1 MIQQSFFSES
11 GEDRPYVKGELGRMI
26 FHNESEHFSIASIK
40 VRETNEDFKEKS
52 LVIKGHFSPLEE
64 GETYV
69 FYGQFQNHKKFG
81 LQYEVE
87 MYNRVLPE
95 TKDGL
100 IMYLSSD
107 LFHGI
112 GKKTAEKIIDHLG
125 EQAISQILENKEVLT
140 EVPRLP
146 KEKADQLYE
155 TLKEHQGF
163 EHIMIH
169 LSQYG
174 FGLKLS
180 QKIYEVFKDQTLAII
195 EEDPYQLVFKVEGF
209 GFHRADEI
217 ARMQNL
223 NHDHPTRLRAACLYM
238 LQKSMSAG
246 HVYLPTEECLK
257 QVDQLLN
264 QGFEPQIT
272 FEQLSEQ
279 IIHLG
284 EERYVYVEED
294 RIYLPSLY
302 FAENGFCRHM
312 KRMLEEEVDT
322 EHTQADL
329 MKVIGEIE
337 EEESIS
343 YGEDQ
348 FQAIEKAL
356 HSKLMIL
363 TGGPGTGK
371 TTVIKGI
378 IQSYALLNEVSI
390 DPGDYKSDE
399 PFPFI
404 LVAPTGRAAKRMTDS
419 TGLPASTIHRL
430 LGWDGHDQFE
440 RNQNN
445 PLEGKVLIV
454 DEFSMVDIW
463 LANQLFRAV
472 PSDMQV
478 LLVGDED
485 QLPSVGPGQ
494 VLADLLASNQLP
506 SIKLTEVYR
515 QKEGSKII
523 QLAHEIKNDT
533 CTIKSLVKEH
543 DFNFIPA
550 QEHQLT
556 ELVTNIVKKAVD
568 KGIELKELQVLA
580 PMYRTDVG
588 IHKLN
593 GEIQKMVN
601 PKHKQKRDIT
611 FKETTFRKGD
621 KVIQLVNQPEDGVY
635 NGDIGEIVAIFREEE
650 NVDGVEQVVVEYEG
664 KEVVYPKKDLSNIM
678 HAYCTSIHKSQGSEF
693 SIVILPVVR
702 SYRRMLR
709 KNLLYTAITRS
720 KQSLIIC
727 GDRNAFIEGIQ
738 TTDTNLRYTRLK
750 EKLQEE
756 TTTHEPEIVE
766 EEEELSPY
774 DFM

>member
-1 MIQQSFFSES
+1 MTQQTLFSES
-11 GEDRPYVKGELGRMI
+11 NEDRPYVKGELNRMI
-26 FHNESEHFSIASIK
+26 FHNEAEHFSIAAITIT
-40 VRETNEDFKEKS
+40 ETNEDTDVDS

-64 GETYV
+64 GETYI
-69 FYGQFQNHKKFG
+69 FYGQFRNHQKFG

-100 IMYLSSD
+100 IHYLSSD

-112 GKKTAEKIIDHLG
+112 GKRTAERIVDQLG
-125 EQAISQILENKEVLT
+125 EQAISFILEDRDALDKVPKLT
-140 EVPRLP
+140 
-146 KEKADQLYE
+146 KEKADQLYNS
-155 TLKEHQGF
+155 LKEHQGF
-163 EHIMIH
+163 EHVMIH

-174 FGLKLS
+174 LGLKLS

-209 GFHRADEI
+209 GFHRADEM

-223 NHDHPTRLRAACLYM
+223 SHDHPTRLRAACLYM
-238 LQKSMSAG
+238 MQKSMSAG
-246 HVYLPTEECLK
+246 HTYLPTEECLV

-264 QGFEPQIT
+264 TGLEASISFD
-272 FEQLSEQ
+272 QLSEQ

-284 EERYVYVEED
+284 QEKYVYIEEE
-294 RIYLPSLY
+294 RIYLPTLY
-302 FAENGFCRHM
+302 FAENGFCRNIE
-312 KRMLEEEVDT
+312 RILEGELET
-322 EHTQADL
+322 QHTQADL
-329 MKVIGEIE
+329 MKIIGSIE
-337 EEESIS
+337 EEEAMS

-348 FQAIEKAL
+348 FNAIEKTL
-356 HSKLMIL
+356 QSKLMIL

-378 IQSYALLNEVSI
+378 IQSYAELNDVSI
-390 DPGDYKSDE
+390 DPEDYDSDQ
-399 PFPFI
+399 PFPFV
-404 LVAPTGRAAKRMTDS
+404 LAAPTGRAAKRMTES
-419 TGLPASTIHRL
+419 TGMPASTIHRL
-430 LGWDGHDQFE
+430 LGWDGHEQFE

-445 PLEGKVLIV
+445 PLEGKVLII

-472 PSDMQV
+472 PSGMQV

-494 VLADLLASNQLP
+494 VLADLLASEQLP
-506 SIKLTEVYR
+506 SSKLTEVYR

-523 QLAHEIKNDT
+523 QLAHEIKNNQ
-533 CTIKSLVKEH
+533 CTAVSLAKEH

-550 QEHQLT
+550 RENQLADI
-556 ELVTNIVKKAVD
+556 VTHIVKKAID
-568 KGIELKELQVLA
+568 KGINLRELQVLV
-580 PMYRTDVG
+580 PMYRTEVG

-593 GEIQKMVN
+593 SEIQRVVN
-601 PKHKQKRDIT
+601 PKSKQKRDIQFNDQT
-611 FKETTFRKGD
+611 YRKGD

-650 NVDGVEQVVVEYEG
+650 NVDGVEQVVVDFDG
-664 KEVVYPKKDLSNIM
+664 KEIVYPKKDLNNVM
-678 HAYCTSIHKSQGSEF
+678 LAYCTSIHKSQGSEF

-702 SYRRMLR
+702 SYKRMLR

-727 GDRNAFIEGIQ
+727 GDRNAFLEGVKS
-738 TTDTNLRYTRLK
+738 TDTNLRYTRLK
-750 EKLQEE
+750 EKLQEKVV
-756 TTTHEPEIVE
+756 PEVPE
-766 EEEELSPY
+766 NEEEELSPY

>member
-1 MIQQSFFSES
+1 MTQQTLFNETN
-11 GEDRPYVKGELGRMI
+11 EDRPFIKGELNRMI
-26 FHNESEHFSIASIK
+26 FHNESEHFSIASINVK
-40 VRETNEDFKEKS
+40 ETNEDLKEKS

-64 GETYV
+64 GELYI
-69 FYGQFQNHKKFG
+69 FYGEFQNHKKFG
-81 LQYEVE
+81 LQYEVK

-95 TKDGL
+95 TRDGL
-100 IMYLSSD
+100 VMYLSSD
-107 LFHGI
+107 LFKGI
-112 GKKTAEKIIDHLG
+112 GKKTAERIIDHLG
-125 EQAISQILENKEVLT
+125 EQAISRILQDRSILDDIPK
-140 EVPRLP
+140 LP
-146 KEKADQLYE
+146 KEKADQLYQS
-155 TLKEHQGF
+155 LQEHQGF
-163 EHIMIH
+163 EHVMIQ

-180 QKIYEVFKDQTLAII
+180 QKIYEVFKDQTLAVI
-195 EEDPYQLVFKVEGF
+195 EEDPYQLVFNVEGF
-209 GFHRADEI
+209 GFHRADEM
-217 ARMQNL
+217 ARAQSL
-223 NHDHPTRLRAACLYM
+223 SHDHPTRIRAACLYIM
-238 LQKSMSAG
+238 QKNMSDG
-246 HVYLPTEECLK
+246 HVFLPTKECLV
-257 QVDQLLN
+257 QVEQLLN
-264 QGFEPQIT
+264 QGLDPEIS

-284 EERYVYVEED
+284 DEKHVFIED
-294 RIYLPSLY
+294 DRLYLPSLY
-302 FAENGFCRHM
+302 FAENGFCRHIGRLM
-312 KRMLEEEVDT
+312 EDKVEY

-329 MKVIGEIE
+329 LKIIGEIE
-337 EEESIS
+337 EEESLS
-343 YGEDQ
+343 YGDDQ

-378 IQSYALLNEVSI
+378 IHSFSKLNDVSI
-390 DPGDYKSDE
+390 DPDAYDSDQ

-404 LVAPTGRAAKRMTDS
+404 LAAPTGRAAKRMTES

-445 PLEGKVLIV
+445 PLEGKVLII

-463 LANQLFRAV
+463 LANQLFRAI

-478 LLVGDED
+478 LIVGDED

-494 VLADLLASNQLP
+494 VLADLLASGEVP
-506 SIKLTEVYR
+506 SVKLTEVYR

-523 QLAHEIKNDT
+523 QLAHEIKNDQ
-533 CTIKSLVKEH
+533 CSPASLTKEH
-543 DFNFIPA
+543 DFNFIQA
-550 QEHQLT
+550 GESQLT
-556 ELVTNIVKKAVD
+556 DLVTNIVKKAVD
-568 KGIELKELQVLA
+568 KGIDMRDLQVLA

-593 GEIQKMVN
+593 AEIQRMVN
-601 PKHKQKRDIT
+601 PKSKQKRDLVY
-611 FKETTFRKGD
+611 KDLVYRKGD

-650 NVDGVEQVVVEYEG
+650 NVDGVEQVVVDFDG
-664 KEVVYPKKDLSNIM
+664 KEVVYPKKELSNIM

-727 GDRNAFIEGIQ
+727 GDRHAFLDGIR
-738 TTDTNLRYTRLK
+738 TTDTNLRYTYLT
-750 EKLQEE
+750 EKLQNEQHTE
-756 TTTHEPEIVE
+756 QVSE
-766 EEEELSPY
+766 EEEEEISPY

>member
-1 MIQQSFFSES
+1 MNQQTLFTES
-11 GEDRPYVKGELGRMI
+11 KEERPFVKGELGRMI
-26 FHNESEHFSIASIK
+26 FHNESEHFSIASIQVK
-40 VRETNEDFKEKS
+40 ETNEAFEEKT

-64 GETYV
+64 GETYI
-69 FYGQFQNHKKFG
+69 FHGEFQTHKKFG
-81 LQYEVE
+81 TQYVVE
-87 MYNRVLPE
+87 MYSRVLPE
-95 TKDGL
+95 TKEGIVL
-100 IMYLSSD
+100 YLSSD

-112 GKKTAEKIIDHLG
+112 GKKTAERIVDHLG
-125 EQAISQILENKEVLT
+125 EQAISKILEDRSVL
-140 EVPRLP
+140 ESVPKLP
-146 KEKADQLYE
+146 REKADKLYDS
-155 TLKEHQGF
+155 LKEHQGF
-163 EHIMIH
+163 EHVMIH

-195 EEDPYQLVFKVEGF
+195 EEDPYQLVFRVEGF
-209 GFHRADEI
+209 GFHRADEM
-217 ARMQNL
+217 ARAQQL
-223 NHDHPTRLRAACLYM
+223 AHDHPTRIRAACLYM
-238 LQKSMSAG
+238 LQKSMSDG
-246 HVYLPTEECLK
+246 HVYLPTEECLV
-257 QVDQLLN
+257 QVEQLLN
-264 QGFEPQIT
+264 TGLDPAISFDK
-272 FEQLSEQ
+272 LSEQ

-284 EERYVYVEED
+284 QEKYVYIED
-294 RIYLPSLY
+294 DRVYLPSLY
-302 FAENGFCRHM
+302 FAENGFCRH
-312 KRMLEEEVDT
+312 LERVTDDEVEA

-329 MKVIGEIE
+329 LKIIGDIE

-356 HSKLMIL
+356 SSKLMIL

-378 IQSYALLNEVSI
+378 IQSFAALNDLSM
-390 DPGDYKSDE
+390 DPESYDSDQ
-399 PFPFI
+399 PFPFV
-404 LVAPTGRAAKRMTDS
+404 LAAPTGRAAKRMNES

-430 LGWDGHDQFE
+430 LGWDGHEQFE
-440 RNQNN
+440 KNQNN

-494 VLADLLASNQLP
+494 VLADLLASEKLP
-506 SIKLTEVYR
+506 SVQLKEVYR

-523 QLAHEIKNDT
+523 QLAHEIKNDE
-533 CTIKSLVKEH
+533 CNRQSLSKEH
-543 DFNFIPA
+543 DFNFLPA
-550 QEHQLT
+550 REHQLT
-556 ELVTNIVKKAVD
+556 DLVTNIVKKAVD

-588 IHKLN
+588 IHRLN
-593 GEIQKMVN
+593 EEIQKIIN
-601 PKHKQKRDIT
+601 PQSKQKRDLR
-611 FKETTFRKGD
+611 FKDTTFRKGD

-635 NGDIGEIVAIFREEE
+635 NGDIGEIVAIFRAEE
-650 NVDGVEQVVVEYEG
+650 NVDGVEQVVIDYDG
-664 KEVVYPKKDLSNIM
+664 KEIVYPKKDLHNIM

-693 SIVILPVVR
+693 SIVILPIVR

-709 KNLLYTAITRS
+709 KNLIYTAITRS

-727 GDRNAFIEGIQ
+727 GDPNAFLEGIQ

-750 EKLQEE
+750 EKLQEDA
-756 TTTHEPEIVE
+756 PPAPLE
-766 EEEELSPY
+766 EEEEDISPY
-774 DFM
+774 DFME

>member
-1 MIQQSFFSES
+1 MKQQTLFSDSNE
-11 GEDRPYVKGELGRMI
+11 ERPYVKGELARMI
-26 FHNESEHFSIASIK
+26 FHNDSEHFSIASIK
-40 VRETNEDFKEKS
+40 VHETNEDFDEKS

-64 GETYV
+64 GEAYI
-69 FYGQFQNHKKFG
+69 FYGEFQNHKKFG
-81 LQYEVE
+81 MQYEVE

-100 IMYLSSD
+100 VMYLSSD

-112 GKKTAEKIIDHLG
+112 GKKTAERIVDHLG
-125 EQAISQILENKEVLT
+125 EQAISVILEDKEALRS
-140 EVPRLP
+140 VPRLP
-146 KEKADQLYE
+146 KEKADQLYDA
-155 TLKEHQGF
+155 LKEHQGL
-163 EHIMIH
+163 EHVMIH

-180 QKIYEVFKDQTLAII
+180 QKIYEAFKDQALTII
-195 EEDPYQLVFKVEGF
+195 EEDPYQLVFNVEGF

-217 ARMQNL
+217 AKIQNL
-223 NHDHPTRLRAACLYM
+223 PHDHPTRIRAACLYI
-238 LQKSMSAG
+238 LQKSMSDG
-246 HVYLPTEECLK
+246 HVYLPTEECLV

-264 QGFEPQIT
+264 QGEEPSIA

-279 IIHLG
+279 VIHLG
-284 EERYVYVEED
+284 EERHVYVEED
-294 RIYLPSLY
+294 RVYLPSLF
-302 FAENGFCRHM
+302 FAENGFCHHLHRL
-312 KRMLEEEVDT
+312 LEEEVDI

-337 EEESIS
+337 EDEAMS

-348 FQAIEKAL
+348 FNAIEKAL

-378 IQSYALLNEVSI
+378 IESYARLNDVSI
-390 DPGDYKSDE
+390 DPSEYDSDE
-399 PFPFI
+399 TFPFI
-404 LVAPTGRAAKRMTDS
+404 LAAPTGRAAKRMTES
-419 TGLPASTIHRL
+419 TGLPSSTIHRL
-430 LGWDGHDQFE
+430 LGWDGHDSFE

-463 LANQLFRAV
+463 LANQLFRAI

-494 VLADLLASNQLP
+494 VLADLLASLQLP
-506 SIKLTEVYR
+506 SVKLTEVYR

-523 QLAHEIKNDT
+523 QLAHDIKNDT
-533 CTIKSLVKEH
+533 CSEHSLVKEH

-550 QEHQLT
+550 QESQLK
-556 ELVTNIVKKAVD
+556 ELVTNIVNKAVE

-593 GEIQKMVN
+593 EEIQRIVN
-601 PKHKQKRDIT
+601 PKSKQKRDLK
-611 FKETTFRKGD
+611 FKELTFRKGD

-635 NGDIGEIVAIFREEE
+635 NGDIGEIVAIFRAEE
-650 NVDGVEQVVVEYEG
+650 NVDGVEQVVVDYDG
-664 KEVVYPKKDLSNIM
+664 KEVVYPKKDLNNIM

-727 GDRNAFIEGIQ
+727 GDRQAFLEGVR
-738 TTDTNLRYTRLK
+738 TTDTNTRYTRLK
-750 EKLQEE
+750 EKLQSESKEE
-756 TTTHEPEIVE
+756 PVD
-766 EEEELSPY
+766 EEELSPY